1 MKDILE
7 TLTEDGSFQ
16 ILISILDM
24 ADLAYMLHEPGPF
37 TLFAP
42 NDDAFDRIN
51 IDEITRD
58 KDNLVSILTYHLLS
72 GRMSSSEID
81 QSETLYTENGKSLT
95 VRIEEGRS
103 LIDNGKFV
111 RTDIECSNGVIHVI
125 DNVFLPRF
133 SGWYCACC

>member
-16 ILISILDM
+16 NLISTLNM
-24 ADLAYMLHEPGPF
+24 VDLSKKLHEPGPF
-37 TLFAP
+37 TFFAP
-42 NDDAFDRIN
+42 NDEAFDRIN
-51 IDEITRD
+51 IDEITKD
-58 KDNLVSILTYHLLS
+58 KDNLVSILTYHLLT
-72 GRMSSSEID
+72 GKMSSSDID
-81 QSETLYTENGKSLT
+81 QSESLYTENGKSLT
-95 VRIEEGRS
+95 VRIEDGRS

-111 RTDIECSNGVIHVI
+111 KTDIECSNGVIHVI

>member
-7 TLTEDGSFQ
+7 TLTEEGSFQ
-16 ILISILDM
+16 HLLSTLNL
-24 ADLAYMLHEPGPF
+24 ADLTNKLHEPGPF
-37 TLFAP
+37 TFFAP
-42 NDDAFDRIN
+42 NDAAFDRIN
-51 IDEITRD
+51 IDEIT
-58 KDNLVSILTYHLLS
+58 KDRENLTSILTYHLLS

-81 QSETLYTENGKSLT
+81 QSESLYTENGKSLT
-95 VRIEEGRS
+95 VRLEDGTA